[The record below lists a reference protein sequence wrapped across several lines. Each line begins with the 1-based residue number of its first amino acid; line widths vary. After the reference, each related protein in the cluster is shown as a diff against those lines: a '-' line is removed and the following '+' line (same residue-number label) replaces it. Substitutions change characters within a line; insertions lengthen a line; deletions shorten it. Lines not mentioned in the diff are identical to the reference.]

1 MLVARDGADAAYS
14 DPVPRRSGTSNPRR
28 RVGPGPGQERCPI
41 DAVGLVMRRLAA
53 RRSLMVAAAVTT
65 LVAVVAVAATALVL
79 SAAGRGSVGAALD
92 RSPVADRVVDVAGE
106 IAATDIGDP
115 AGAARLEQAL
125 GVADR
130 QVRDLLGEALA
141 PTLDGAAQSGLR
153 GGGSGAGVVT
163 RRVLSSSYVVPG
175 PSPGARQRLA
185 VVGGYEGLEEH
196 AILVDGE
203 WPGPVGPPGPD
214 GPDDAIEVLVHE
226 EAAAALDVGPGDE
239 VRLTNTRDDSALVLR
254 LTGTFRPRDA
264 GSGYW
269 VGDALAVSGVDRG
282 SSFVTY
288 GPFLAGP
295 GAESVVA
302 DPTLTWRADPALA
315 GLAPRQVDDLRR
327 GVGRL
332 LAEGGAVTA
341 PAAAALAGGEDEQSG
356 GASVGSSE
364 TLSVET
370 DLDEVLA
377 GVASPVAVARSAVGL
392 ALALVV
398 LLGIT
403 AALLVTRLVQE
414 DRRADVALRASRG
427 FSSGQLRSAHALEAV
442 VLVLP
447 AVLLGPPLA
456 RLVVR
461 AVAAA
466 TGDGAGATGIVAGVV
481 LTPETWAVAGAAG
494 LVVAALLSR
503 RGAGADGRGRIA
515 AAWSRMGLDLVVVP
529 LAVVGVL
536 QLLTYDVADLA
547 AASDDALAGA
557 GVDPVLVLTVPV
569 VVLAAALVLGRVLR
583 GVLLLGAGAA
593 ARSRGVVAALS
604 AWQLARRSEE
614 HRAMLVSSLLAS
626 AVVTVAVVQAA
637 TYASSQEAQ
646 ARFAVGSDVRV
657 SGLIDP
663 ARADEV
669 VARVDELGGS
679 AVVVLRE
686 RTVLGDLP
694 VEVLAVKGAG
704 DTAAQVLT
712 PPLGEPGWGELVAPL
727 TDDEQ
732 DSSRSGGARGD
743 ARPPPLP
750 VVASEAVASQIG
762 DGARARL
769 RVAGVDVEVAVTG
782 SVEGLPG
789 VGPEADALGAGA
801 GSGRAATGAG
811 LLVDGAALE
820 RSVGAGV
827 ADGTETEVW
836 ATVPRDAVASL
847 RTELEGRTQL
857 EGRPDLEREDLT
869 VADRWSATAD
879 RQDGPV
885 GSGVRVALALAV
897 LVGAVLGIVGF
908 VAAAAVGLRRRRT
921 EVAAL
926 RASGLSRSQV
936 AGSLAL
942 ERLGLLGVALL
953 LGAVVGGAVAGVLA
967 PRLVLTESA
976 TVPVPPPVAAL
987 DLGTVA
993 AVAVVLIGLALT
1005 STAALWGFVTR
1016 LVARPMSA
1024 ELRAGEDT

>member
-1 MLVARDGADAAYS
+1 MA
-14 DPVPRRSGTSNPRR
+14 
-28 RVGPGPGQERCPI
+28 PGQERCPI

-65 LVAVVAVAATALVL
+65 LMAVVAVTATALVL
-79 SAAGRGSVGAALD
+79 TAAGRGSVGAALD
-92 RSPVADRVVDVAGE
+92 RSPVGDRVVDVTGDL
-106 IAATDIGDP
+106 AATDTGDP
-115 AGAARLEQAL
+115 AGAERLDEAL
-125 GVADR
+125 RVADR

-141 PTLDGAAQSGLR
+141 PTLDGAVESGLR
-153 GGGSGAGVVT
+153 GDGSGAGVVT

-175 PSPGARQRLA
+175 PSPGTRQRLA
-185 VVGGYEGLEEH
+185 VVGGYEGLGEH

-214 GPDDAIEVLVHE
+214 DPDDPEDPDDAIAVVVHE
-226 EAAAALDVGPGDE
+226 KAAAALDVGPGDE
-239 VRLTNTRDDSALVLR
+239 VRLTNTRDDSAVVLR
-254 LTGTFRPRDA
+254 LTGTYRPQDA

-269 VGDALAVSGVDRG
+269 VGDALALSGVDRG

-315 GLAPRQVDDLRR
+315 GLAPRQVGDLRG

-332 LAEGGAVTA
+332 LAQDGAVTA
-341 PAAAALAGGEDEQSG
+341 PAAAALVEGEDERSG
-356 GASVGSSE
+356 GESGGSSE

-370 DLDEVLA
+370 ELDEVLA

-427 FSSGQLRSAHALEAV
+427 FSSGQLRSAHALEAL

-447 AVLLGPPLA
+447 AMVLGPPLA
-456 RLVVR
+456 WLVVR

-466 TGDGAGATGIVAGVV
+466 TGDGAGATGIVTGVV
-481 LTPETWAVAGAAG
+481 LTPGAWAVAGASG

-515 AAWSRMGLDLVVVP
+515 TAWSRMGLDLVAVP
-529 LAVVGVL
+529 LAVVGTL

-547 AASDDALAGA
+547 ATSDEALADA

-593 ARSRGVVAALS
+593 ARSRGAVAALS
-604 AWQLARRSEE
+604 AWQLARRSDE

-626 AVVTVAVVQAA
+626 AVATVAVVQAA
-637 TYASSQEAQ
+637 TYAGSQEAQ

-657 SGLIDP
+657 SGLTDP
-663 ARADEV
+663 ARADDV
-669 VARVDELGGS
+669 VARVDDLGGS

-694 VEVLAVKGAG
+694 VEVLAVEGAG
-704 DTAAQVLT
+704 AAAQVLT
-712 PPLGEPGWGELVAPL
+712 PRLGEPGWSELVAPL
-727 TDDEQ
+727 TGDGQ
-732 DSSRSGGARGD
+732 DSSGSEGARGD
-743 ARPPPLP
+743 ALRGPLP
-750 VVASEAVASQIG
+750 VVASEVVASQIG

-782 SVEGLPG
+782 TVEGLPG

-811 LLVDGAALE
+811 LLVDGTALD

-827 ADGTETEVW
+827 AEGTETEVW
-836 ATVPRDAVASL
+836 AAMPSDAVAPL
-847 RTELEGRTQL
+847 RTDLEG
-857 EGRPDLEREDLT
+857 EDLT
-869 VADRWSATAD
+869 VADRWSATAA

-897 LVGAVLGIVGF
+897 LVGAVLGTVGF

-926 RASGLSRSQV
+926 RATGLSRSQV
-936 AGSLAL
+936 AGSLVL

-953 LGAVVGGAVAGVLA
+953 LGAVVGGAVAEVLA
-967 PRLVLTESA
+967 PRLVLTEAA
-976 TVPVPPPVAAL
+976 TVPIPPPVAAL
-987 DLGTVA
+987 DLGTVE
-993 AVAVVLIGLALT
+993 AVAVVLVGLALT
-1005 STAALWGFVTR
+1005 SAAALWGFVTR